1 LNVVEPPED
10 AAEEA
15 EDAAR
20 VVRGERETAE
30 KQAEV
35 VSVGR
40 LHGARRVA
48 GGLHG
53 LFNDPGQ
60 QIKTAGCCSGSD

>member
-1 LNVVEPPED
+1 MIDPPKD

-15 EDAAR
+15 EDAAG
-20 VVRGERETAE
+20 VVRGEREPAKE
-30 KQAEV
+30 QAQV
-35 VSVGR
+35 VAVGR

-60 QIKTAGCCSGSD
+60 QIKTA